1 MNERQDL
8 RDYFEG
14 VQREGLNPCAT
25 PERFRFYCDF
35 VFDGVDFSGKSVLDI
50 GGGSGVYS
58 YYSALRGATSALC
71 LDPEG
76 AGSSSG
82 VVERFQRLQELLKRP
97 EVRFGAEAFQ
107 DWDPQGQRFDVVLMH
122 ASINHLDEEG
132 CIHLH
137 RDPGARQRYA
147 KVFEKLAAISRPGAS
162 LVVVDCSRR
171 NLFGDLGLT
180 SPFAPTIEWQ
190 KHQRPSS
197 GRSCWRRPA
206 SARPAF
212 AGIANALGPLGSA
225 LLGNRLGSYLTT
237 SLFCLTMTRQ

>member
-1 MNERQDL
+1 M
-8 RDYFEG
+8 
-14 VQREGLNPCAT
+14 
-25 PERFRFYCDF
+25 
-35 VFDGVDFSGKSVLDI
+35 
-50 GGGSGVYS
+50 
-58 YYSALRGATSALC
+58 
-71 LDPEG
+71 
-76 AGSSSG
+76 
-82 VVERFQRLQELLKRP
+82 ERFQRLQELLKRP

-180 SPFAPTIEWQ
+180 CPFAPTIEWQ
-190 KHQRPSS
+190 KHQPPELWAELLAAA
-197 GRSCWRRPA
+197 GFGQ
-206 SARPAF
+206 AR
-212 AGIANALGPLGSA
+212 IRWNSLNALGPLGSA